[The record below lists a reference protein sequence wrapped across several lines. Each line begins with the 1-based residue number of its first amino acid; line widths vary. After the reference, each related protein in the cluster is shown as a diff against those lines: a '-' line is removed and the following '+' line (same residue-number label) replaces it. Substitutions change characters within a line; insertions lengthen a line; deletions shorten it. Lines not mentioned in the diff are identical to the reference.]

1 MMLLLN
7 RGNRPK
13 RIGGRLMILI
23 ITFSSFLALVATAFQ
38 LFFEYREQRADMD
51 VLLDEVGIFL
61 PPLAASVWTFDD
73 KQVALGLDALV
84 RLPHI
89 DRVVVS
95 IPGGD
100 RSWSAG
106 EARSARS
113 VTRDYPL
120 VYVTHGSARTIATI
134 AVTGSLDW
142 IFDRVLSKA
151 IAILVS
157 NGIKTF
163 LVAAFMIVVFQRL
176 VTRRIEDLAARV
188 VSLIPRMRLSA
199 SATPVGGFMPAEPRD
214 EIEALGWAFDDMSD
228 RLKLAVE
235 DLTGSNAE
243 LRRTVDEL
251 SNSNA
256 LLERLTHAA
265 AHDLREPVRNL
276 VSFSQLLERRH
287 GGQIGAEG
295 REYLDFIVAEA
306 RRLSDLVGQLH
317 DYISYDRKTLQ
328 LVDVDCAELVGKVV
342 EELRPT
348 IEEARGNI
356 AVGPLPKV
364 VGDNR
369 QLKRMFHKLITNAV
383 KYARPTVPPDIRV
396 TAEREGN
403 GWRFQ
408 VADNGIGIAAE
419 YHEYVFELFRRLHT
433 RASISGVGVGLAMCK
448 RIAEN
453 HGGRIWLNSAPG
465 EGTQVFFT
473 IPDGRPE
480 NPA

>member
-1 MMLLLN
+1 MMLLLD

-13 RIGGRLMILI
+13 RIGSRLMILI
-23 ITFSSFLALVATAFQ
+23 VTFSSLLALVATAFQ

-73 KQVALGLDALV
+73 KQVALGLDSLV
-84 RLPHI
+84 HLPHI

-95 IPGGD
+95 IPGGG

-106 EARSARS
+106 EVRSARS

-120 VYVTHGSARTIATI
+120 VYDTHGSTRTIATI

-151 IAILVS
+151 VAILVS

-176 VTRRIEDLAARV
+176 VTRRIEELAGRV
-188 VSLIPRMRLSA
+188 VSLIPRMRLSD
-199 SATPVGGFMPAEPRD
+199 SVTPVGGFMPAEPRD

-228 RLKLAVE
+228 RLRLAVE

-243 LRRTVDEL
+243 LRLTVDEL
-251 SNSNA
+251 KNSNA
-256 LLERLTHAA
+256 LLERLTYAA

-287 GGQIGAEG
+287 GSQIGADG
-295 REYLDFIVAEA
+295 QEYLGFIVAEA

-317 DYISYDRKTLQ
+317 DYISYDRKSLQ
-328 LVDVDCAELVGKVV
+328 LGGVDCAALVQKVL
-342 EELRPT
+342 EELLPS
-348 IEEARGNI
+348 IEAARGQI
-356 AVGPLPKV
+356 TVGPLPMV
-364 VGDNR
+364 VGDIR
-369 QLKRMFHKLITNAV
+369 QLKRLFHKLIANSV
-383 KYARPTVPPDIRV
+383 KYARPGLPPDIRV
-396 TAEREGN
+396 TAEREGE
-403 GWRFQ
+403 GWRFE

-419 YHEYVFELFRRLHT
+419 YHDYVFELFRRLHT

-453 HGGRIWLNSAPG
+453 HGGRIWLNSSPM
-465 EGTQVFFT
+465 EGTRVFFT
-473 IPDGRPE
+473 IPDGRVP